1 VTATLGETWRNATPV
16 LAEAGIEAPHR
27 EARILL
33 AHAMASDLATL
44 LRRQDEPV
52 TPDVAARFA
61 DFLSRRA
68 AREPAATIL
77 GHREFWSLDFLVSED
92 TLIPRP
98 DSETV
103 IEAALACFPDR
114 GSVSHI
120 LDLGTGSGCLLLA
133 ALTEFGA
140 AWGLGLDRA
149 QGAARVAARNA
160 ERLGLNDRAAF
171 LVGDWAGAVNGRFD
185 LVLSNPPY
193 IPAAD
198 IAGLEPEV
206 TRHEPAL
213 ALDGGADGLEAYR
226 RLFGDL
232 ARLLTTSGKAV
243 FEFGLGQETALAG
256 LAEGQGLRVE
266 GTRSDLAGHPRVT
279 ILGRLQKEVGLSGG
293 AV

>member
-16 LAEAGIEAPHR
+16 LAAAGIEAPHR

-33 AHAMASDLATL
+33 AHAMAGDLATL

-61 DFLSRRA
+61 GFVSRRA

-77 GHREFWSLDFLVSED
+77 GHREFWSLDFLVSAD

-103 IEAALACFPDR
+103 IEAALVCFPDR
-114 GSVSHI
+114 SAVSRI

-149 QGAARVAARNA
+149 EGAALVAARNA

-171 LVGDWAGAVNGRFD
+171 MVGDWAGAVDWRFD

-193 IPAAD
+193 IRAAD
-198 IAGLEPEV
+198 IAGLEPDV
-206 TRHEPAL
+206 ARHEPAL
-213 ALDGGADGLEAYR
+213 ALDGGTDGLDAYR

-232 ARLLTTSGKAV
+232 AGLLTSNGKAV
-243 FEFGLGQETALAG
+243 FEFGLGQETALAR
-256 LAEGQGLRVE
+256 LAEGQGLTVE
-266 GTRSDLAGHPRVT
+266 GTRSDLAGHPRVM
-279 ILGRLQKEVGLSGG
+279 ILGRLQKEVGFSGH

>member
-33 AHAMASDLATL
+33 AHAMAGDLATL

-52 TPDVAARFA
+52 APDVAARFA
-61 DFLSRRA
+61 GFVSRRA
-68 AREPAATIL
+68 AREPAASIL
-77 GHREFWSLDFLVSED
+77 GHREFWSLDFLVSVD

-103 IEAALACFPDR
+103 IEAAVACFPDR
-114 GSVSHI
+114 RAVSAI

-149 QGAARVAARNA
+149 EGAGLVAARNA
-160 ERLGLNDRAAF
+160 ERLGLGDRAAF
-171 LVGDWAGAVNGRFD
+171 LVGDWAAALNGRFD

-206 TRHEPAL
+206 ARHEPAL
-213 ALDGGADGLEAYR
+213 ALDGGADGLDAYR
-226 RLFGDL
+226 LLFGDL
-232 ARLLTTSGKAV
+232 ARLLAPDGKAV
-243 FEFGLGQETALAG
+243 FEFGRGQEGALAELAKRQG
-256 LAEGQGLRVE
+256 LAVE
-266 GTRSDLAGHPRVT
+266 GTRSDLAGHPRVM
-279 ILGRLQKEVGLSGG
+279 ILGRLQKEVGFSEG